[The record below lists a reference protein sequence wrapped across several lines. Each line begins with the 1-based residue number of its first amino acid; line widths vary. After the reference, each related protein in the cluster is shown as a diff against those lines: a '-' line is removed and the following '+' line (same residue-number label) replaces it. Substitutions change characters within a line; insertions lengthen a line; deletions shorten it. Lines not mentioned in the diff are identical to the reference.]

1 MKMNFKIE
9 KHRDTHREMKLT
21 REDRC
26 EDNFSWDKGRQ
37 SVIRT
42 VDIQKKVGIKGIKQM
57 LLRKTST

>member
-9 KHRDTHREMKLT
+9 KHRDTHKEMRLA

-37 SVIRT
+37 SVIIRT
-42 VDIQKKVGIKGIKQM
+42 VDI
-57 LLRKTST
+57 